1 MRKHAWIPCHLLRL
15 ETQTLL
21 ALPLTVSRP
30 TVCPCEPRQADEL
43 QQPPELQQEPELE
56 PLELNTDP
64 MATMELEQDLELP
77 MLLKTGL
84 ELNPTLCVTPP
95 PSLETDPRLVV
106 QLSPELD
113 LPHDLQQLNMEEME
127 SK

>member
-1 MRKHAWIPCHLLRL
+1 
-15 ETQTLL
+15 
-21 ALPLTVSRP
+21 
-30 TVCPCEPRQADEL
+30 
-43 QQPPELQQEPELE
+43 
-56 PLELNTDP
+56 

-84 ELNPTLCVTPP
+84 ELNPTLCVTPS
-95 PSLETDPRLVV
+95 PSLETDPSLVV
-106 QLSPELD
+106 QLSPEESD

>member
-1 MRKHAWIPCHLLRL
+1 
-15 ETQTLL
+15 
-21 ALPLTVSRP
+21 
-30 TVCPCEPRQADEL
+30 
-43 QQPPELQQEPELE
+43 
-56 PLELNTDP
+56 

-95 PSLETDPRLVV
+95 PSLETDPSLVV
-106 QLSPELD
+106 QLSPEESD